1 MDDKRYMKEFNEDT
15 EQYFI
20 RDKYKDIL
28 YDALSD
34 DFLKE
39 INSDW
44 ESRQYHKRRREEAER
59 LREIAVTA
67 VEGLLALEK
76 LRNEWYIE
84 EFDKEN

>member
-1 MDDKRYMKEFNEDT
+1 MNKRYVKEFNEDT

-28 YDALSD
+28 FDALSD

-67 VEGLLALEK
+67 VEGLLALDK
-76 LRNEWYIE
+76 LRKEWYIE